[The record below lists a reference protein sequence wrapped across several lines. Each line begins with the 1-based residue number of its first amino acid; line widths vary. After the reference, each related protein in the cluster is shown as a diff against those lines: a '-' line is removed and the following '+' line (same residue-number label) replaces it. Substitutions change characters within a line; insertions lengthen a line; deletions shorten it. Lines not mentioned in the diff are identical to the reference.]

1 MTYLVNGRR
10 FDDAPGPGQC
20 LRTFLR
26 ELGHH
31 GVKKGCD
38 AGDCGACT
46 VWLDGS
52 PVHSCITPAFRADGR
67 EVTTIEGLGSP
78 GSLHPVQRRFRDA
91 PGFQCG
97 FCTAGMIM
105 TSATF
110 TEAQKA
116 DLPRAL
122 KGNLCR
128 CTGYRAIEDAV
139 HGVAG
144 VAEAAPG
151 KAVGTSVAAPAAED
165 VVTGRAAFTMD
176 TRLDGMLHLKV
187 LHSPHAHARIV
198 SIDKTAA
205 LAVPGVHRVYTW
217 QDVPRRRFTTA
228 IHTDH
233 LVDPDDTRILDD
245 TVRFAGQRVAAV
257 LADTVGAAE
266 EGCRRIAVEYEV
278 LPAVFDPEAAMAEGA
293 PQLHGPVDPFVL
305 DPVHN
310 ILVEIHSEIG
320 DIEAGLAEADVIHEG
335 TYFSPRVQHAHLETH
350 GSIAWTQDG
359 RLHVRTSS
367 QSPSIAKDKL
377 AHLFALR
384 PDRLRVFCARVGGGF
399 GGKQEV
405 ISEDLAA
412 LAALDTGRPVS
423 FEYTREEEF
432 TTASPR
438 HPMTLT
444 VTLGAKADGTLTALR
459 VRNVSN
465 TGAYGNHAGE
475 TLFAGGAAVM
485 LYRCPNKKYDAY
497 SVYTNTV
504 PSGAL
509 RGYGMTQPAFAV
521 ESAMDELARALHL
534 DPFALRRRNIV
545 RPGEPLL
552 AMAEGPD
559 DVVFTE
565 DGLGTCLDLVER
577 AMARGAGEPP
587 PSGPAWLVGSGVA
600 ASLHETAPPTEHLSE
615 AWVTLGDD
623 LVYELAV
630 GTVEFGEGTSTAHVQ
645 IAAHQLGTTPSR
657 IRLVQSDTGRTGFD
671 TGAFA
676 SAGLF
681 VAGNAVLRAADAV
694 RDRILEFAAA
704 YTGEHLVMCAMDDD
718 SVRCGERRVPLAEL
732 VAAARARGIRFTAAR
747 TAYGSPRSITS
758 NTQGFRIAVHRVTGE
773 IRILYSVQATDAAVL
788 INPAQVRGQ
797 VEGGVAQGI
806 GFVLTEHHHLD
817 AHGVMANPN
826 FRNYR
831 IPAYADIPRTEVL
844 LVDSADS
851 VGPLRSKG
859 IAECCINPV
868 APALANALHD
878 ATGVRC
884 RALPLTPERLYR
896 RLCAGASAVTGA
908 DR

>member
-1 MTYLVNGRR
+1 MSYRVNGER
-10 FDDAPGPGQC
+10 FDEEPAPGQC

-26 ELGHH
+26 ALGHF

-38 AGDCGACT
+38 SGDCGACT
-46 VWLDGS
+46 VWLDGD
-52 PVHSCITPAFRADGR
+52 PVHSCITPAFRAEGH

-78 GSLHPVQRRFRDA
+78 GRLHPMQRRFRDA

-105 TSATF
+105 TSTTL

-128 CTGYRAIEDAV
+128 CTGYRGIEDAV
-139 HGVAG
+139 RGVVG
-144 VAEAAPG
+144 VERAAPG
-151 KAVGTSVAAPAAED
+151 KAVGTSVGPPAGDE
-165 VVTGRAAFTMD
+165 VVTGRAEFTMD
-176 TRLDGMLHLKV
+176 TRIDGMLYLKV
-187 LHSPHAHARIV
+187 LHSPHAHARILA
-198 SIDKTAA
+198 IDKTAA

-217 QDVPRRRFTTA
+217 EDVPRRRFTTA

-245 TVRFAGQRVAAV
+245 TVRFVGQRVVAV
-257 LADTVGAAE
+257 LADTPGAAE
-266 EGCRRIAVEYEV
+266 EGCRRVEVEYEV
-278 LPAVFDPEAAMAEGA
+278 LPAVFDPEEAMAEGA
-293 PQLHGPVDPFVL
+293 PQLHGSHDPFVR
-305 DPVHN
+305 DPVRN
-310 ILVEIHSEIG
+310 ILVEIHSHLG
-320 DIEAGLAEADVIHEG
+320 DVDAGFAEADVIHEG

-350 GSIAWTQDG
+350 GSIAWREDG

-367 QSPSIAKDKL
+367 QSPSIAKVKL
-377 AHLFALR
+377 CHLFALR
-384 PDRLRVFCARVGGGF
+384 PDQLRVFCKRVGGGF

-405 ISEDLAA
+405 ISEDLVA
-412 LAALDTGRPVS
+412 LATLDTGRPTC

-444 VTLGAKADGTLTALR
+444 VRLGAKSDGTLTAFQ
-459 VRNVSN
+459 VRTVSN
-465 TGAYGNHAGE
+465 TGAYGNHGGE
-475 TLFAGGAAVM
+475 TLYAGGAAVM
-485 LYRCPNKKYDAY
+485 IYRCPHKKYDAY

-521 ESAMDELARALHL
+521 ESAMDELALALHL
-534 DPFALRRRNIV
+534 DPLALRRRNIV
-545 RPGEPLL
+545 RPGDPLL
-552 AMAEGPD
+552 ALAAGPD
-559 DVVFTE
+559 DVVFSE
-565 DGLGTCLDLVER
+565 DGLAQCIDLVEG
-577 AMARGAGEPP
+577 AMARTADTPP
-587 PSGPAWLVGSGVA
+587 PGPGWLVGAGVA
-600 ASLHETAPPTEHLSE
+600 SSLHETAPPTEHLSE

-645 IAAHQLGTTPSR
+645 IAAQQLGTTPSR
-657 IRLVQSDTGRTGFD
+657 IRLVQSDTDRTGFD

-681 VAGNAVLRAADAV
+681 VAGNAVLRAANAV

-704 YTGEHLVMCAMDDD
+704 HTGVHLVMCAMDYE
-718 SVRCGERRVPLAEL
+718 SVVCGDRRVSLAEL
-732 VAAARARGIRFTAAR
+732 VASARARGIRFTAAR
-747 TAYGSPRSITS
+747 KAYGSPRSVTS
-758 NTQGFRIAVHRVTGE
+758 NTQGFRLAVHQVTGE
-773 IRILYSVQATDAAVL
+773 IRILHSVQATDAAVL

-806 GFVLTEHHHLD
+806 GFALTENYQVD
-817 AHGVMANPN
+817 ADGVMVNPN
-826 FRNYR
+826 LRNYR
-831 IPAYADIPRTEVL
+831 IPSYADVPRTEVL
-844 LVDSADS
+844 LVHSTDS

-868 APALANALHD
+868 APALANALRD
-878 ATGVRC
+878 ATGVRY
-884 RALPLTPERLYR
+884 RALPLTPERIYH
-896 RLCAGASAVTGA
+896 RLAESRPAQRT
-908 DR
+908 

>member
-1 MTYLVNGRR
+1 MSYLVNGKR
-10 FDDAPGPGQC
+10 FDAESDPGQC

-26 ELGHH
+26 SLGHF

-46 VWLDGS
+46 VWLDGD
-52 PVHSCITPAFRADGR
+52 PVHSCITPAFRADGH

-78 GSLHPVQRRFRDA
+78 GNLHPMQRQFRDA

-105 TSATF
+105 TSTTF
-110 TEAQKA
+110 TEAQKE
-116 DLPRAL
+116 DLPQAL

-128 CTGYRAIEDAV
+128 CTGYRGIEDAV
-139 HGVAG
+139 KGVVG
-144 VAEAAPG
+144 VETAVPG
-151 KAVGTSVAAPAAED
+151 KAVGTSVGPPAAND
-165 VVTGRAAFTMD
+165 VVTGRAEFTMD
-176 TRLDGMLHLKV
+176 TAMPGMLHLKV
-187 LHSPHAHARIV
+187 LHSPHAYARIR

-217 QDVPRRRFTTA
+217 EDVPRRRFTTA

-233 LVDPDDTRILDD
+233 LVDPDDTYILDR
-245 TVRFAGQRVAAV
+245 TVRFVGQRVVAV
-257 LADTVGAAE
+257 LADTPGAAE
-266 EGCRRIAVEYEV
+266 EGCRKVDVEYEV
-278 LPAVFDPEAAMAEGA
+278 LPAVFDPEEAMAVDS
-293 PQLHGPVDPFVL
+293 PQLHGSDDPFVR
-305 DPVHN
+305 DPVRN
-310 ILVEIHSEIG
+310 ILLEIHSHIG
-320 DIEAGLAEADVIHEG
+320 DTDAGFAEADVVHEG

-350 GSIAWTQDG
+350 GSIAWMEDG

-367 QSPSIAKDKL
+367 QSPSIAKVKL
-377 AHLFALR
+377 SYLFALR
-384 PDRLRVFCARVGGGF
+384 PDQLRVFCKRVGGGF

-412 LAALDTGRPVS
+412 LATLDTGRPVC
-423 FEYTREEEF
+423 FEFTREEEF

-438 HPMTLT
+438 HPMALT
-444 VTLGAKADGTLTALR
+444 VKLGAKADGTLTAFQ

-465 TGAYGNHAGE
+465 TGAYGNHGGE
-475 TLFAGGAAVM
+475 TLYAGGAAVM
-485 LYRCPNKKYDAY
+485 LYRCPNKKYDAF

-534 DPFALRRRNIV
+534 DPLELRRRNIV
-545 RPGEPLL
+545 RPGDPLIS
-552 AMAEGPD
+552 MEVGPD

-565 DGLGTCLDLVER
+565 DGLAKCIDLVDD
-577 AMARGAGEPP
+577 AMARHADEP
-587 PSGPAWLVGSGVA
+587 SLGPEWLVGAGVA
-600 ASLHETAPPTEHLSE
+600 SSLHETAPPTEHLSE

-623 LVYELAV
+623 LIYELAV

-645 IAAHQLGTTPSR
+645 LAANQLGTTPSR
-657 IRLVQSDTGRTGFD
+657 IRLVQSDTDRTGFD

-681 VAGNAVLRAADAV
+681 VAGNAVLRAANAV

-704 YTGEHLVMCAMDDD
+704 HTGVHLVMCSMDDEG
-718 SVRCGERRVPLAEL
+718 VVCGDQRVSLAEL
-732 VAAARARGIRFTAAR
+732 VASARARGIRFTAAR
-747 TAYGSPRSITS
+747 KAYGSPRSVTS
-758 NTQGFRIAVHRVTGE
+758 NAQGFRIAVHRVTGE
-773 IRILYSVQATDAAVL
+773 IRILYSVQATDAAVI
-788 INPAQVRGQ
+788 INPGQVRGQ

-806 GFVLTEHHHLD
+806 GFALTENFHVD
-817 AHGVMANPN
+817 ENGVMVNPN

-831 IPAYADIPRTEVL
+831 IPGYADIPRTDVL
-844 LVDSADS
+844 LVDSTDS

-878 ATGVRC
+878 ATGVRY
-884 RALPLTPERLYR
+884 RALPLTPERIYR
-896 RLCAGASAVTGA
+896 RINERQSVPRA
-908 DR
+908 

>member
-1 MTYLVNGRR
+1 MTYRVNGKS
-10 FDDAPGPGQC
+10 FDREPDPGQC

-26 ELGHH
+26 ALGHY

-46 VWLDGS
+46 VWLDGV

-78 GSLHPVQRRFRDA
+78 GALHPVQRQFRDA

-105 TSATF
+105 TTAKL

-139 HGVAG
+139 KGVVGVAK
-144 VAEAAPG
+144 AAPG
-151 KAVGTSVAAPAAED
+151 KAIGTSVNAPAAEE
-165 VVTGRAAFTMD
+165 VVTGRAEFTMD
-176 TRLDGMLHLKV
+176 THPDGLLHLKV

-217 QDVPRRRFTTA
+217 EDVPHRRFSTA
-228 IHTDH
+228 IHTDP
-233 LVDPDDTRILDD
+233 LVDPDDTCLLDR

-257 LADTVGAAE
+257 LADTAGAAE
-266 EGCRRIAVEYEV
+266 EGCRRLVVEYEV
-278 LPAVFDPEAAMAEGA
+278 LPAVFDPEEAMAEGA
-293 PQLHGPVDPFVL
+293 PQLHDPVDPFVL

-310 ILVEIHSEIG
+310 TVVEIHAHIG
-320 DIEAGLAEADVIHEG
+320 DIDAGFAEADVIHEG
-335 TYFSPRVQHAHLETH
+335 TYVSPRVQHAHLETH
-350 GSIAWTQDG
+350 GSIAWMENG
-359 RLHVRTSS
+359 RLTVRTSS

-377 AHLFALR
+377 ARLFALR
-384 PDRLRVFCARVGGGF
+384 PDRLRVFCKRVGGGF

-405 ISEDLAA
+405 ISEDLVA
-412 LAALDTGRPVS
+412 LATLDTGRPVS

-444 VTLGAKADGTLTALR
+444 VRLGATANGKLTALQ

-475 TLFAGGAAVM
+475 TLHAGGAAVM
-485 LYRCPNKKYDAY
+485 LYRCPHKKYDAY
-497 SVYTNTV
+497 SVYTHTV

-521 ESAMDELARALHL
+521 ESAMDELARALHM
-534 DPFALRRRNIV
+534 DPLALRRRNTV
-545 RPGEPLL
+545 RPGDPLVSL
-552 AMAEGPD
+552 HEGPD
-559 DVVFTE
+559 DVAFTE
-565 DGLGTCLDLVER
+565 DGLTKCIDLVDA
-577 AMARGAGEPP
+577 AMARHADEPP
-587 PSGPAWLVGSGVA
+587 PGPGWLVGAGVA
-600 ASLHETAPPTEHLSE
+600 SSMHETAPPTEHLSE

-657 IRLVQSDTGRTGFD
+657 IRLVQSDTDRTGFD

-681 VAGNAVLRAADAV
+681 VAGNAVLRAANAV
-694 RDRILEFAAA
+694 RDRILECAAA
-704 YTGEHLVMCAMDDD
+704 HTGVHVVMCSMDDD
-718 SVRCGERRVPLAEL
+718 SVICGERRVPLAEL
-732 VAAARARGIRFTAAR
+732 VATARARGIRFTAAR
-747 TAYGSPRSITS
+747 KAYGSPRSVTS
-758 NTQGFRIAVHRVTGE
+758 NTQGFRIAVHPVTGE
-773 IRILYSVQATDAAVL
+773 IRILYSVQATDAAVI

-806 GFVLTEHHHLD
+806 GFTLTENYQVD
-817 AHGVMANPN
+817 ADGVMVNPN

-844 LVDSADS
+844 LVESSDSF
-851 VGPLRSKG
+851 GPLRAKG
-859 IAECCINPV
+859 IAEGCINPV

-884 RALPLTPERLYR
+884 RALPLTPERIYR
-896 RLCAGASAVTGA
+896 RLAESRPMATGL
-908 DR
+908 RT

>member
-1 MTYLVNGRR
+1 MTYTVNGKN
-10 FDDAPGPGQC
+10 FDEVPAPGQC

-26 ELGHH
+26 GLGHF

-46 VWLDGS
+46 VWVDGD
-52 PVHSCITPAFRADGR
+52 PVHSCITPAFRAEGR

-78 GSLHPVQRRFRDA
+78 GGLHPMQRQFRDA

-128 CTGYRAIEDAV
+128 CTGYRGIEDAV
-139 HGVAG
+139 KGVVG
-144 VAEAAPG
+144 IEDAAPG
-151 KAVGTSVAAPAAED
+151 RAVGTSVGAPAAND
-165 VVTGRAAFTMD
+165 IVTGRAEFTMD
-176 TRLDGMLHLKV
+176 TRMEGMLHLKV

-198 SIDKTAA
+198 SVDKSAA

-217 QDVPRRRFTTA
+217 EDVPRRPYTTA

-233 LVDPDDTRILDD
+233 LVDPDDTFILDD
-245 TVRFAGQRVAAV
+245 TVRFVGQRVVAV
-257 LADTVGAAE
+257 LADTVAAAE
-266 EGCRRIAVEYEV
+266 EGCRKVVVQYEP
-278 LPAVFDPEAAMAEGA
+278 LPAVFDPEAAMADGA
-293 PQLHGPVDPFVL
+293 PQLHGSDDPFVR

-310 ILVEIHSEIG
+310 VLLELHSHIG
-320 DIEAGLAEADVIHEG
+320 DVDAGFARADVIHEG

-350 GSIAWTQDG
+350 GSIAWMEDG
-359 RLHVRTSS
+359 RLNVRTSS
-367 QSPSIAKDKL
+367 QSPSIAKVKL
-377 AHLFALR
+377 SYLFALR
-384 PDRLRVFCARVGGGF
+384 PDQLRVFCVRMGGGF

-412 LAALDTGRPVS
+412 LATLDTGRPVC

-438 HPMTLT
+438 HPMSLT
-444 VTLGAKADGTLTALR
+444 VKLGARSDGTLTALQ

-465 TGAYGNHAGE
+465 TGAYGNHGGE
-475 TLFAGGAAVM
+475 TLYAGGAAVM
-485 LYRCPNKKYDAY
+485 IYRCPNKRYDAY

-521 ESAMDELARALHL
+521 ESAMDELARTLHI
-534 DPFALRRRNIV
+534 DPLELRRRNIV
-545 RPGEPLL
+545 LPGDPLV
-552 AMAEGPD
+552 AMHDGPD
-559 DVVFTE
+559 DVMFTE
-565 DGLGTCLDLVER
+565 NGLGKCIDLVD
-577 AMARGAGEPP
+577 AALARTTDRPP
-587 PSGPAWLVGSGVA
+587 PGPDWLVGVGVA
-600 ASLHETAPPTEHLSE
+600 SSLHETAPPTDHVSE
-615 AWVTLGDD
+615 AWVTLGND
-623 LVYELAV
+623 LIYEVAV
-630 GTVEFGEGTSTAHVQ
+630 GTAEFGEGTSTAHVQ
-645 IAAHQLGTTPSR
+645 IAATQLGTTPSR
-657 IRLVQSDTGRTGFD
+657 IRLVQSDTDRTGFD

-681 VAGNAVLRAADAV
+681 VAGNAVLRASNAV

-704 YTGEHLVMCAMDDD
+704 QTGVHVVMCSMDDE
-718 SVRCGERRVPLAEL
+718 SVVCGDQRMSLAEL
-732 VAAARARGIRFTAAR
+732 VALARARGIRFTAAR
-747 TAYGSPRSITS
+747 KAYGSPRSVTS
-758 NTQGFRIAVHRVTGE
+758 NTHGFRIAVHRVTGE
-773 IRILYSVQATDAAVL
+773 IRILQSVHAADVGAV

-806 GFVLTEHHHLD
+806 GFALTENYQVD
-817 AHGVMANPN
+817 AGGAMVNPN
-826 FRNYR
+826 LRNYR
-831 IPAYADIPRTEVL
+831 VPTYADVPRTELL
-844 LVDSADS
+844 LVDSSDS
-851 VGPLRSKG
+851 VGPVRAKG
-859 IAECCINPV
+859 MAECCINPV

-878 ATGVRC
+878 ATGVRF
-884 RALPLTPERLYR
+884 RALPLSPERIYS
-896 RLCAGASAVTGA
+896 RLREQQSVQRA
-908 DR
+908 

>member
-1 MTYLVNGRR
+1 MTYLVNGNK
-10 FDDAPGPGQC
+10 FDREPAPGQC

-26 ELGHH
+26 ELGHF

-46 VWLDGS
+46 VWLDGE
-52 PVHSCITPAFRADGR
+52 PVHSCITPAFRANGH
-67 EVTTIEGLGSP
+67 EVTTIEGLGRP
-78 GSLHPVQRRFRDA
+78 GALHPMQRQFRDA

-110 TEAQKA
+110 TEEQKA

-139 HGVAG
+139 RGVGA
-144 VAEAAPG
+144 VRTAAPG
-151 KAVGTSVAAPAAED
+151 KAVGTSVGAPAGQD
-165 VVTGRAAFTMD
+165 VVTGHAEFTMD
-176 TRLDGMLHLKV
+176 TRIEGLLHLKV
-187 LHSPHAHARIV
+187 LHSPHPHARILSV
-198 SIDKTAA
+198 DKSAA

-217 QDVPRRRFTTA
+217 EDVPQKRFTTA

-233 LVDPDDTRILDD
+233 LVDPDDTYILDD

-266 EGCRRIAVEYEV
+266 EGCRRLAVAYEV
-278 LPAVFDPEAAMAEGA
+278 LPAVFDPEDAMADGA
-293 PQLHGPVDPFVL
+293 PQLHGSHDPFVR

-310 ILVEIHSEIG
+310 ILIELHAHIG
-320 DIEAGLAEADVIHEG
+320 DVEAGFAAADVIHEG
-335 TYFSPRVQHAHLETH
+335 TYFSPRVQHGHLETH
-350 GSIAWTQDG
+350 GSIAWMEDG
-359 RLHVRTSS
+359 RLNVRTSS
-367 QSPSIAKDKL
+367 QSPSIAKVKL
-377 AHLFALR
+377 EYLFGLR
-384 PDRLRVFCARVGGGF
+384 PDQVRVFCKRVGGGF

-405 ISEDLAA
+405 IAEDLVA
-412 LAALDTGRPVS
+412 LATLDTGRPTCL
-423 FEYTREEEF
+423 EYTREEEF

-444 VTLGAKADGTLTALR
+444 VRLGAKADGTLTAFQ

-465 TGAYGNHAGE
+465 TGAYGNHGGE
-475 TLFAGGAAVM
+475 TLYAGGAAAM
-485 LYRCPNKKYDAY
+485 IYRCPNKKYDAY

-534 DPFALRRRNIV
+534 DPLELRRRNIV
-545 RPGEPLL
+545 RPGEPLVAL
-552 AMAEGPD
+552 HDGPD
-559 DVVFTE
+559 DVLFTE
-565 DGLGTCLDLVER
+565 DGLAKCIDLVGD
-577 AMARGAGEPP
+577 ALARTAGQPP
-587 PSGPAWLVGSGVA
+587 PGPEWLVGTGVA
-600 ASLHETAPPTEHLSE
+600 SSLHETAPPTEHLSE

-623 LVYELAV
+623 LVYEVAV

-645 IAAHQLGTTPSR
+645 IAAGQLGTTPGR
-657 IRLVQSDTGRTGFD
+657 IRLVQSDTDRTGFD

-681 VAGNAVLRAADAV
+681 VAGNAVLRAAGAV

-704 YTGEHLVMCAMDDD
+704 HTGEHVVMCSMDDD
-718 SVRCGERRVPLAEL
+718 GVVCGDRRVSLAEL
-732 VAAARARGIRFTAAR
+732 VALARARGIRFTAAR
-747 TAYGSPRSITS
+747 KAYGSPRSVTS
-758 NTQGFRIAVHRVTGE
+758 NTQGFRVAVHRVTGE
-773 IRILYSVQATDAAVL
+773 TRILYSVQAADAGVI

-806 GFVLTEHHHLD
+806 GFALTENHHID
-817 AHGVMANPN
+817 DNGVMANPN

-831 IPAYADIPRTEVL
+831 MPTFADVPRTEVL

-851 VGPLRSKG
+851 VGPMRAKG
-859 IAECCINPV
+859 MAECCINPV
-868 APALANALHD
+868 APALANAVHD
-878 ATGVRC
+878 ATGVRY
-884 RALPLTPERLYR
+884 RALPLTPERIYG
-896 RLCAGASAVTGA
+896 RLRAQQSVSAGRAP
-908 DR
+908 